1 MVGDARAVGGLR
13 TGRRQTGWI
22 CTLTAGDVAGELC
35 LTRDELRFDPSE
47 VRARARSL
55 SVSPRSPFLSL
66 ACVRA
71 SSRVRARSLFFA
83 RTLGCSLCKHATR
96 PTAFGWGCRV
106 SQPGPAAVACGCQC
120 APLAVPLILPVSTN
134 PMPNVANRRGH

>member
-1 MVGDARAVGGLR
+1 VVGDARAMGGLR

-35 LTRDELRFDPSE
+35 LTRDELRFVPSQ

-55 SVSPRSPFLSL
+55 SVSPRWLFLSL

-71 SSRVRARSLFFA
+71 FSLARSVALSA
-83 RTLGCSLCKHATR
+83 STLQDRRRPGGAAGCLNLD
-96 PTAFGWGCRV
+96 
-106 SQPGPAAVACGCQC
+106 QPRWRAAAS
-120 APLAVPLILPVSTN
+120 APPSRCL
-134 PMPNVANRRGH
+134 